1 MCRMGLTAYGT
12 DDPMA
17 TSCPSSHLED
27 CVSKRLA
34 CRKAAAYHRSAICAH
49 DDAMERP
56 PGCGQLERRGADLC
70 FELGRTAFMN
80 EAEGLGVHGA
90 APDKNRQAAAC
101 PAVLVECG
109 VNVDNEALSQAR
121 NPPEYGDFSGV

>member
-1 MCRMGLTAYGT
+1 
-12 DDPMA
+12 
-17 TSCPSSHLED
+17 
-27 CVSKRLA
+27 
-34 CRKAAAYHRSAICAH
+34 
-49 DDAMERP
+49 
-56 PGCGQLERRGADLC
+56 
-70 FELGRTAFMN
+70 LGRTAFMN